1 MITDRY
7 VLVRTA
13 AFYIVAVLTLLVWAW
28 RRPSRETLRGAVLAF
43 VWNLPAIL
51 LVNVAAGQA
60 GWWRFHAQGGLLF
73 GIPVDLYLEWAW
85 AWGGLPAL
93 AFPSVSLVAVNAIAV
108 CGDLVLMPAAS
119 PVVRLGS
126 NWLGGELAALLIA
139 LVPSQCLARWTG
151 RDERL
156 ALRTVLQV
164 IACGGLMT
172 VLTAV
177 VIVGSRSSWTN
188 PIDRPVWQLSLL
200 AQLLAV
206 PAVIGLTAVQEFVTR
221 GRGTPVPFDPP
232 RRLVTTG
239 IYAYVRNPMQLSAV
253 VMLVL
258 AGVVMRNAWVSAA
271 GVMAHIYSSGLA
283 GWDEETDLLMR
294 FGSDWGTYRQNV
306 RRWMPRFR
314 PWVRQDQPQARLFV
328 SETCDM
334 CREVS
339 EWFRQRN
346 AQQLMIVPAESHPSG
361 ALTRIT
367 YEPADG
373 GRAATGVAAFG
384 RALEHIHLGWA
395 LASFFVRLP
404 LIQQLTQLLAD
415 ASGAEPRHVPIRR

>member
-1 MITDRY
+1 MIADRY
-7 VLVRTA
+7 VFVRTA

-51 LVNVAAGQA
+51 LVNVVAVKA

-73 GIPVDLYLEWAW
+73 GIPADLYLEWAW

-93 AFPSVSLVAVNAIAV
+93 AFPSVSLVAVNAIAL
-108 CGDLVLMPAAS
+108 CGDLVLMPAAW

-126 NWLGGELAALLIA
+126 NWLSGEATALLIA
-139 LVPSQCLARWTG
+139 LVPSQCFARWTA

-156 ALRTVLQV
+156 AHRTFLQV
-164 IACGGLMT
+164 ITFGGLMM
-172 VLTAV
+172 VLTSV
-177 VIVGSRSSWTN
+177 VITGTRSSWTN
-188 PIDRPVWQLSLL
+188 PLDRPAWQLSLL
-200 AQLLAV
+200 AQLLAA
-206 PAVIGLTAVQEFVTR
+206 PGLIGLTAVQEFVTR

-258 AGVVMRNAWVSAA
+258 VGMVMRNVWVSAA
-271 GVMAHIYSSGLA
+271 GVVAHIYSSGLA

-294 FGSDWGTYRQNV
+294 FGSGWTTYRQSV
-306 RRWMPRFR
+306 RRWIPRFR
-314 PWVRQDQPQARLFV
+314 PWVREDQPQARLFV

-339 EWFRQRN
+339 QWFMQRH
-346 AQQLMIVPAESHPSG
+346 AQRLTIVPAESHPSG
-361 ALTRIT
+361 ALTRMT

-373 GRAATGVAAFG
+373 GRAATGVEALA
-384 RALEHIHLGWA
+384 RALEHIHFGWA

-404 LIQQLTQLLAD
+404 LIQPLTQLLAD
-415 ASGAEPRHVPIRR
+415 ASGAEPRHLPIRD